1 MFKVRKVFD
10 ESGFMVT
17 DQSVN
22 IMDGIDEGLFSWF
35 TINFLLSMF
44 FLLEYLLL

>member
-1 MFKVRKVFD
+1 MFE

-17 DQSVN
+17 PRSVS

-35 TINFLLSMF
+35 TINFLLGKSNF
-44 FLLEYLLL
+44 IP